1 MPNEVTE
8 YFGSFFPTTR
18 FSNRALKQL
27 LTDNENQFHAYHEGF
42 VPTMLNYRGM
52 KLNTII
58 QPDNTSLLFDV
69 NEVNIYHK
77 NVKITWEWL

>member
-1 MPNEVTE
+1 
-8 YFGSFFPTTR
+8 
-18 FSNRALKQL
+18 
-27 LTDNENQFHAYHEGF
+27 
-42 VPTMLNYRGM
+42 MLNHHGM